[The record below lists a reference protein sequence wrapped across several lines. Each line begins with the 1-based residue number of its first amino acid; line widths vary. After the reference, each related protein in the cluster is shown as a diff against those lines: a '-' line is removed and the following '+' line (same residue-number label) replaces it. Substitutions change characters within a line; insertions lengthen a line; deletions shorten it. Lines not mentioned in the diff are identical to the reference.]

1 MIDAFATNLKTI
13 QNKIQTISKQYAQK
27 HDIKSHNIKLIAV
40 SKYHS
45 IDEILAMHS
54 LGQNSF
60 GENKVQDLKTKIS
73 QIDFSKNFEWHFIG
87 SLQRNKINTLLSLN
101 PALIHS
107 IDSLN
112 LAYEIDKKC
121 KQLGKIQPIL
131 LQVNSAN
138 EPSKH
143 GFDLKNAKEA
153 FLKIKESTTNL
164 NLCGIMTIGAH
175 SEDKSKIEDSF
186 ARTKKLHDSL
196 EKYGSSVLSMGMSG
210 DFELALQNGA
220 NMLRIGSALFR
231 H

>member
-13 QNKIQTISKQYAQK
+13 QSKIQTISKQYAQK
-27 HDIKSHNIKLIAV
+27 HNIKSYNIKLIAV

-45 IDEILAMHS
+45 IDEILAMRS
-54 LGQNSF
+54 LGQISF

-73 QIDFSKNFEWHFIG
+73 QIDSSKNFEWHFIG
-87 SLQRNKINTLLSLN
+87 SLQRNKINALLALN
-101 PALIHS
+101 PTLIHS

-121 KQLGKIQPIL
+121 KQLGKIQSVL

-143 GFDLKNAKEA
+143 GFDLKKAKEA
-153 FLKIKESTTNL
+153 FLKIKENTTNL
-164 NLCGIMTIGAH
+164 HLCGIMTIGAH

-186 ARTKKLHDSL
+186 ASAKELHDSL
-196 EKYGSSVLSMGMSG
+196 ASAGSSVLSMGMSG
-210 DFELALQNGA
+210 DFEIALQNGA